1 MKIGALVFQT
11 SISHR
16 GGPFF
21 STPDLYLTSAE
32 EEISR
37 FVCIYNGP
45 SSSQGSSIVPAN
57 KGQACT
63 AFPLL
68 SVINSFRF
76 HYANLL
82 LLEIKWPV
90 KELIR
95 IDVSSQFFLWR
106 ITIHQQSNNNRV
118 NNT

>member
-1 MKIGALVFQT
+1 MKIAALVFQT

-21 STPDLYLTSAE
+21 SIPDLSTTSAE

-45 SSSQGSSIVPAN
+45 SSSQGSSIVPTN
-57 KGQACT
+57 KGQAC
-63 AFPLL
+63 AASHFV

-76 HYANLL
+76 HYAN
-82 LLEIKWPV
+82 PFV
-90 KELIR
+90 IR
-95 IDVSSQFFLWR
+95 DKMESKR
-106 ITIHQQSNNNRV
+106 IQPH
-118 NNT
+118 